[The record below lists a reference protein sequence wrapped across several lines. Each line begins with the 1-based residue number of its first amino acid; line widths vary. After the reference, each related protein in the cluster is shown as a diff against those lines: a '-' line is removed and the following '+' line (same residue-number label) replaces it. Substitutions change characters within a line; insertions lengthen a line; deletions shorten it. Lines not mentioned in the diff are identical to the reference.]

1 MGFRLVLAILL
12 VLPTFSSSLSTVFLS
27 RFSSLTRTPAFKEF
41 VSAYI
46 LPNDEVK
53 TLAYIGTA
61 LAAPSLDSNR
71 SLGEQR
77 RRARYDAKQKM
88 KEIQDALDL
97 HGGEPCLL
105 ELDKDGG
112 ISPDEIRESIERCS
126 VLYVDGGNTFYLQ
139 KMMRDTNFFE
149 IAAPALRRGHAKA
162 YFGAS
167 AGSIVAGASIKTA
180 LFKGWDD
187 PRAGGAIP
195 HDYVWNE
202 ETYRGADLSSSSLCI
217 FPHFDA
223 DHPEAH
229 EALLARQI
237 PSLLHTQSHNA
248 QAEGEVDKEGEGGK
262 CAWRVVAIAE
272 HECVVKRDDDD
283 EVLCFDARD
292 AGTVPLRIYEWL

>member
-1 MGFRLVLAILL
+1 MGFRLVSAILL
-12 VLPTFSSSLSTVFLS
+12 VLPIFSLSLSTVLLS
-27 RFSSLTRTPAFKEF
+27 RSSLTRTPAFKEF

-71 SLGEQR
+71 CLGEQR

-97 HGGEPCLL
+97 HGAEPYLL
-105 ELDKDGG
+105 ELDKEGG
-112 ISPDEIRESIERCS
+112 VSPDEIRESIERCS

-139 KMMRDTNFFE
+139 KIMRDTNFFE
-149 IAAPALRRGHAKA
+149 VAAPALRRGHAKA

-202 ETYRGADLSSSSLCI
+202 ETYRGADLLSPSISI

-223 DHPEAH
+223 DQSEAH

-237 PSLLHTQSHNA
+237 PSLLHA
-248 QAEGEVDKEGEGGK
+248 QAVEADKEGEGGAQ
-262 CAWRVVAIAE
+262 CALRRRQRVVALAD
-272 HECVVKRDDDD
+272 HECIVKRDDDD

-292 AGTVPLRIYEWL
+292 AGTVPLRIYE